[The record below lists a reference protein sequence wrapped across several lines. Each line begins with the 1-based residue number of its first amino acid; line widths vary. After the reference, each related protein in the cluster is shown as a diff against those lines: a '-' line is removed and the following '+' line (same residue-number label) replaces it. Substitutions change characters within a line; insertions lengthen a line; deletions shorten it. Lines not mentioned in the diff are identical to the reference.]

1 METEN
6 DTPRVPAH
14 SDPGLPRV
22 GRDQRSRRVRALA
35 RLAAMGAPVDLGR
48 IGAGTR
54 RRNRL
59 TAPPLS
65 QVVQER
71 LAYADMELDVRKE
84 GERG

>member
-1 METEN
+1 MPD

-14 SDPGLPRV
+14 SDPGRPRV

-35 RLAAMGAPVDLGR
+35 RLAAMGATVDLGR

-59 TAPPLS
+59 TAA
-65 QVVQER
+65 ER
-71 LAYADMELDVRKE
+71 ERIAYADIELDVA
-84 GERG
+84 RGKA